1 MAPADNPRSPSPR
14 PRGRTFVTA
23 AAFDGSADSLVV
35 THPFHPLCGRR
46 VDVLRVCRYRA
57 GRRYVCD
64 GGALGRLTLPEDATD
79 RGPAPGERPL
89 SIEVLGALVAVVA
102 DLSGERA
109 VAR

>member
-1 MAPADNPRSPSPR
+1 
-14 PRGRTFVTA
+14 
-23 AAFDGSADSLVV
+23 
-35 THPFHPLCGRR
+35 